1 MDNIFLPKEDGHY
14 QFKWHKLGDIAEG
27 RPNIGNMVP
36 VAVYRLLEY
45 SVNNVLFDLYGAEQA
60 NEIFRKAGYLAAVE
74 FAHNCLP
81 LETELDEFLL
91 AVQDKLLEYKIG
103 IFRVEKAD
111 LQTGEF
117 IVTVYEDLDCSG
129 LPSTH
134 EVVCNYDEG
143 FIAGILE
150 AYFGK
155 KFEVREIDC
164 WSKGDR
170 VCRFRG
176 SWLDDSE

>member
-14 QFKWHKLGDIAEG
+14 QFKWHKLGDIQEG
-27 RPNIGNMVP
+27 RPNLGQMLP

-60 NEIFRKAGYLAAVE
+60 NEIFRRAGYLAATE

-81 LETELDEFLL
+81 LEAELDEFLL

-129 LPSTH
+129 LPTTH

>member
-1 MDNIFLPKEDGHY
+1 MENIFRPEEESHY
-14 QFKWHKLGDIAEG
+14 NFKWNKLGDIGEG
-27 RPNIGNMVP
+27 RPNMGPVVP

-60 NEIFRKAGYLAAVE
+60 NEIFRKAGYLAATE

-81 LETELDEFLL
+81 LDADLEDFLL
-91 AVQDKLLEYKIG
+91 ALQEKLLEFKIG

-111 LQTGEF
+111 LETGE
-117 IVTVYEDLDCSG
+117 IVVTVYEDLDCSG

-134 EVVCNYDEG
+134 EIVCNYDEG

-150 AYFGK
+150 AFFHK
-155 KFEVREIDC
+155 KFTVREIDC

-170 VCRFRG
+170 VCRFKG